1 MVRSR
6 PAEPG
11 DPQQAPP
18 WMAKA
23 SIGGGDIS
31 Y

>member
-1 MVRSR
+1 MIRSR

-11 DPQQAPP
+11 DPQKAFP
-18 WMAKA
+18 WDDSVA
-23 SIGGGDIS
+23 GGDGIS